1 MAGNK
6 LRLALGALMLT
17 AISGL
22 AAAQDSDI
30 ASQSVDA
37 MNKLFGVHPGFRA
50 NHAKGVVATG
60 TFKPTQQAAE
70 LSKATLFKGGGI
82 PATVRF
88 SDATGVPNVPDGSRE
103 ANPHGLAIKFH
114 LPDGGET
121 DMVTNSLKFFPVST
135 AAEFRD
141 LLLALTESPPNAPKP
156 TKFEQ
161 FLASHPTA
169 PRAFA
174 TPKTPA
180 SFADEEYYGINA
192 FVFVNDKGERQ
203 AVRYVATPEKIVHL
217 DAAEAAMKAPNFLV
231 DELAARLA
239 RGPVTFRLNAQL
251 ASPGEPTN
259 DPSHPWRDDD
269 KIVELGTLTIEKVA
283 PDSVEAQKKLL
294 FLPGALTE
302 GIEPSD
308 DPMIDA
314 RDQAYAIS
322 FSRRNP

>member
-1 MAGNK
+1 
-6 LRLALGALMLT
+6 MLI
-17 AISGL
+17 AVSGL
-22 AAAQDSDI
+22 AEAQDSDI

-37 MNKLFGVHPGFRA
+37 MNKQFGVHPGLRA

-60 TFKPTQQAAE
+60 TFKATKQAAE

-88 SDATGVPNVPDGSRE
+88 SDATGVPNVPDGSGE

-114 LPDGGET
+114 LPDGGDT

-135 AAEFRD
+135 AADFRD

-192 FVFVNDKGERQ
+192 FVFVNNKGERQ
-203 AVRYVATPEKIVHL
+203 AVRYVVTPEKIVHL
-217 DAAEAAMKAPNFLV
+217 DAAEAAKKAPNFLV

-239 RGPVTFRLNAQL
+239 RGPVTFRLKAQL

-269 KIVELGTLTIEKVA
+269 KIVELGTLTIDKVA

>member
-6 LRLALGALMLT
+6 LRLALGALMLM
-17 AISGL
+17 AVSGL

-88 SDATGVPNVPDGSRE
+88 SDATGVPNVPDGSGE

-192 FVFVNDKGERQ
+192 FVFVNNKGERQ
-203 AVRYVATPEKIVHL
+203 AVRYVVTPEKIVHL
-217 DAAEAAMKAPNFLV
+217 DAAEAAKKAPNFLV

-239 RGPVTFRLNAQL
+239 QGPVTFRLKAQL

-259 DPSHPWRDDD
+259 DPSHTWRDDD
-269 KIVELGTLTIEKVA
+269 KIVELGTLTIDKVA